1 MTLAWSTQSR
11 AAGQCRDRQS
21 DDQQRDDTLR
31 VLVVEDHAED
41 AQALRAMLERWKC
54 NVQICRSGSQALG
67 GIAEFLPHI
76 AVISLDLPDMRGC
89 DVAHRVYASGGSH
102 CLLLISLST
111 RDQESE
117 RRRANALGFDFHL
130 IKPVDADEFH
140 RAMTQMAH
148 DYGLPLAA
156 AMLAE

>member
-1 MTLAWSTQSR
+1 MTTAWSTRSH
-11 AAGQCRDRQS
+11 AAGQFV
-21 DDQQRDDTLR
+21 DTLR
-31 VLVVEDHAED
+31 VLVVEDHAET
-41 AQALRAMLERWKC
+41 AEALRAMLEQWKC
-54 NVQICRSGSQALG
+54 NVRICHSGGEALG

-89 DVAHRVYASGGSH
+89 DVAHRMYACGGSQ
-102 CLLLISLST
+102 CMLSISLST

-140 RAMTQMAH
+140 RAMTQMVH

-156 AMLAE
+156 TTQA

>member
-11 AAGQCRDRQS
+11 AAGQGGDKRCVDA
-21 DDQQRDDTLR
+21 LR

-41 AQALRAMLERWKC
+41 AEALRAMLQRWKC
-54 NVQICRSGSQALG
+54 NVEVCRSGGDALD

-89 DVAHRVYASGGSH
+89 DVAHRVYARGGSH
-102 CLLLISLST
+102 CTLLISLST

-130 IKPVDADEFH
+130 IKPVDSDEFH

-148 DYGLPLAA
+148 DYGLPLGAA
-156 AMLAE
+156 TLAE